1 MAGSDERE
9 SFSPSLPCEKQWPW
23 NYVSYTVHRF
33 EEKHYPVQH
42 VIEIVYTTIGGDN
55 L

>member
-1 MAGSDERE
+1 MVLELYNLY
-9 SFSPSLPCEKQWPW
+9 SLC
-23 NYVSYTVHRF
+23 V
-33 EEKHYPVQH
+33 EEKHCPVQH